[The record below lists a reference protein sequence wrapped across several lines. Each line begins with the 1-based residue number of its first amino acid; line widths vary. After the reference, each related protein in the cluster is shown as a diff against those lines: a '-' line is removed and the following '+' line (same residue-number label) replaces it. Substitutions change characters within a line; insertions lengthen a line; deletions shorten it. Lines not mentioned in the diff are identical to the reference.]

1 MSGVTGLRSRKFSS
15 VLWAGIGVF
24 LTLSLV
30 AYPKESYQ
38 AAVSGMKIFFDV
50 VFPSLLPFFIMSEL
64 LLGLGVVHCLGV
76 LLEPLMRPLFNVPGA
91 GAFALSMGLA
101 AGYPMDAVITAKF
114 RKNGMCTRV
123 EGERLLAFT
132 NTADPLFMFG
142 AVAVGMFGMPKLG
155 MTLAIAHYLASF
167 LVGFVF
173 RFYGRSSERPN
184 QTTRTVQ
191 RMSIFRRAGRALVQ
205 ARMEDG
211 RPIGKLFSDSVFESI
226 RTLLMI
232 CCYIMFF
239 SVVLEVM
246 TVFGVVGAVAAPVA
260 SLFSSLGWDPNLV
273 RPLIS
278 GIFEID
284 VGTSQ
289 VSQVAAPLIQQVAVA
304 SAIIGWSGLSVHG
317 QVASV
322 MAETDV
328 RMTPYVLARVLH
340 ALFAG
345 GLTVLLMKG
354 APPLAVGNAI
364 PTFFTVSEKAAKLLP
379 FSFLGKFWA
388 TQLLFVGGFLALL
401 LVLSLISW
409 LFQRLRVIWLRL

>member
-1 MSGVTGLRSRKFSS
+1 MRSKKLSS
-15 VLWAGIGVF
+15 LLWAGVGTF

-30 AYPKESYQ
+30 IFPKESYQ

-64 LLGLGVVHCLGV
+64 LLGLGVVHSLGV

-101 AGYPMDAVITAKF
+101 AGYPMDAVITARF

-155 MTLAIAHYLASF
+155 MILAIAHYLASF

-173 RFYGRSSERPN
+173 RFYGRSAEKPQQVSRAM
-184 QTTRTVQ
+184 Q
-191 RMSIFRRAGRALVQ
+191 RVNIFRRAGRALVQ
-205 ARMEDG
+205 ARLEDG
-211 RPIGKLFSDSVFESI
+211 RPIGKLFSDAVFESI

-246 TVFGVVGAVAAPVA
+246 TVFGVVGLVAAPIA
-260 SLFSSLGWDPNLV
+260 SLFSAMGWDPNLV

-289 VSQVAAPLIQQVAVA
+289 VSRVAAPLMQQVAVA
-304 SAIIGWSGLSVHG
+304 SAIIGWSGFSVHG

-322 MAETDV
+322 MADTDV
-328 RMTPYVLARVLH
+328 RMTPYFFARLLH

-345 GLTVLLMKG
+345 GLTVLLMKA
-354 APPLAVGNAI
+354 APPLAVGGAI
-364 PTFFTVSEKAAKLLP
+364 PTFFAVSEKVAKFMP
-379 FSFLGKFWA
+379 FSFLGRFWG
-388 TQLLFVGGFLALL
+388 TQLLFVGGFLTLL
-401 LVLSLISW
+401 LVLSLVSW
-409 LFQRLRVIWLRL
+409 LIQRLRVVWMKL

>member
-1 MSGVTGLRSRKFSS
+1 MIL
-15 VLWAGIGVF
+15 AGIGIF

-30 AYPKESYQ
+30 VYPKESFH
-38 AAVSGMKIFFDV
+38 AAVAGMKIFFDV

-91 GAFALSMGLA
+91 GAFAMSMGLA
-101 AGYPMDAVITAKF
+101 AGYPMDAVITARF
-114 RKNGMCTRV
+114 RKSGMCTRV

-155 MTLAIAHYLASF
+155 LILAIAHYLASF

-173 RFYGRSSERPN
+173 RFYGRSEEKPQHTSRATERI
-184 QTTRTVQ
+184 
-191 RMSIFRRAGRALVQ
+191 SILRRAGRALVQ
-205 ARMEDG
+205 ARVEDG
-211 RPIGKLFSDSVFESI
+211 RPVGKLFSDAVFESI

-246 TVFGVVGAVAAPVA
+246 TVFGIVGIVAAPLT
-260 SLFSSLGWDPNLV
+260 SLFQALGWDPNLV

-278 GIFEID
+278 GIFELD
-284 VGTSQ
+284 VGTAQ
-289 VSQVAAPLIQQVAVA
+289 VSKVAAPLLQQAAVA

-328 RMTPYVLARVLH
+328 RMTPYVFARILH

-345 GLTVLLMKG
+345 GLTVLLMRT
-354 APPLAVGNAI
+354 APPLAIGGAI
-364 PTFFTVSEKAAKLLP
+364 PTFFTVSDKAAKFLP
-379 FSFLGKFWA
+379 FSFLGKFWGA
-388 TQLLFVGGFLALL
+388 QLLFVGGFLALL
-401 LVLSLISW
+401 LILSMISW
-409 LFQRLRVIWLRL
+409 LFQRIRLVWMKL

>member
-1 MSGVTGLRSRKFSS
+1 MSGVTGLRSKKLSS
-15 VLWAGIGVF
+15 VLLAAIGIF

-30 AYPKESYQ
+30 IYPKESYQ
-38 AAVSGMKIFFDV
+38 ASVTGMKIFFDV

-76 LLEPLMRPLFNVPGA
+76 LLEPLMRPVFNVPGA

-114 RKNGMCTRV
+114 RKSGMCTRV

-142 AVAVGMFGMPKLG
+142 AVAVGMFGMPELG
-155 MTLAIAHYLASF
+155 AILAIAHYLASF
-167 LVGFVF
+167 LVGLVF
-173 RFYGRSSERPN
+173 RFYGRSAEKPQHTNRAI
-184 QTTRTVQ
+184 Q
-191 RMSIFRRAGRALVQ
+191 RVNIFRRAGRALVQ
-205 ARMEDG
+205 ARMEDA

-246 TVFGVVGAVAAPVA
+246 TVLGVVGLITAPVA
-260 SLFSSLGWDPNLV
+260 SLFNALGWDPNVV

-284 VGTSQ
+284 IGTSQ
-289 VSQVAAPLIQQVAVA
+289 VSQTAAPLIQQVAVA

-322 MAETDV
+322 MSETDV
-328 RMTPYVLARVLH
+328 RMTPYVFARVLH
-340 ALFAG
+340 AALAG
-345 GLTVLLMKG
+345 GLTVLVMKG
-354 APPLAVGNAI
+354 FTPLVVGGAV
-364 PTFFTVSEKAAKLLP
+364 PTFFIFSEKTAKLSL
-379 FSFLGKFWA
+379 SLLGRFWG
-388 TQLLFVGGFLALL
+388 TQLLLISGSLTLL
-401 LVLSLISW
+401 LVLSLTIW
-409 LFQRLRVIWLRL
+409 IFQRLRLTWIRL